1 MKILLHVEKI
11 NNIFALV
18 KRNYIL
24 TNVKTNNLL
33 QELCKAMSYY
43 PIHSEFHIKQV
54 CRNHT
59 IPVTKI
65 GVTYFKYEIKLTWKD
80 VCKSILDSV
89 VGKFGHSVRD

>member
-1 MKILLHVEKI
+1 MKILLHAEKI

-24 TNVKTNNLL
+24 TNVETNNLL
-33 QELCKAMSYY
+33 QELSKAMSYY
-43 PIHSEFHIKQV
+43 PIYSELHIKQV

-65 GVTYFKYEIKLTWKD
+65 GVTYFKYEINLHEKMFSNLFLTLLRGSLAT
-80 VCKSILDSV
+80 V
-89 VGKFGHSVRD
+89 